1 MTPAKPQPTI
11 NVHRTG
17 AVQPRPLKR
26 QDPIQHAIGEGQQF
40 LAGDHRHRA
49 AVSDC
54 FIRRRRRIALR
65 IRRHSWHIIDRLLTD
80 QRRALGLAAHHRH
93 RVRNQR
99 IARLQRHSR
108 HRLNRRRR
116 TAQQHRLG
124 GLDMG
129 FQPRPRH
136 LLGQQFQ
143 QHPRPPGLDLTEHTS
158 PQSHHHAHRT
168 QDANQQQIDQ
178 HLTGDFT
185 PQFRHLRWREHAH
198 PTDQRRQVD
207 KQQRLITEHQQ
218 ALGYRITAQCQQ
230 FIELGLRKVLQQF
243 FAVGL
248 EVRQQRRQLANVVP
262 QAVKRFA

>member
-1 MTPAKPQPTI
+1 MAPTQPQPTI
-11 NVHRTG
+11 DLHR
-17 AVQPRPLKR
+17 ASAIQPCPFKR
-26 QDPIQHAIGEGQQF
+26 QNPVQRAVGEGEQF
-40 LAGDHRHRA
+40 LTGNHRHRA
-49 AVSDC
+49 AVGNGLV
-54 FIRRRRRIALR
+54 RWRRRITLR
-65 IRRHSWHIIDRLLTD
+65 VRRHSRHIIDRLLTD
-80 QRRALGLAAHHRH
+80 QRGALGLAAHHRH

-99 IARLQRHSR
+99 VARLQRHSR

-124 GLDMG
+124 GLDMS
-129 FQPRPRH
+129 FQPRPH
-136 LLGQQFQ
+136 YLLGQQFQ
-143 QHPRPPGLDLTEHTS
+143 QRPRPPGFDVTEHTS

-168 QDANQQQIDQ
+168 QHANQQQIDQ
-178 HLTGDFT
+178 HLTGNLT
-185 PQFRHLRWREHAH
+185 PQFSHLRWREHAH
-198 PTDQRRQVD
+198 PADQRRQVD